1 LECSSPFFLFV
12 FLFLVLVLLLGRD
25 QYHRWARQALENE
38 SPPWLVCEA
47 VLAEVCASIGTLEP
61 VLEMLRRGDLE
72 LAFELSDNAAEVLAL
87 GRKYRAQGMDL
98 SDACIVR
105 MSELFEDSV
114 VYTVARKDFTLYR
127 RRGRHAI
134 RCEFPE

>member
-1 LECSSPFFLFV
+1 MLKKIADAG
-12 FLFLVLVLLLGRD
+12 LLIAALDGRD

-38 SPPWLVCEA
+38 PPPWLVCEA

-87 GRKYRAQGMDL
+87 GRKYRAQGMAL

-114 VYTVARKDFTLYR
+114 VYTVDRKDFTLYG
-127 RRGRHAI
+127 RRGRRAV